1 MVDKKSSTIATL
13 RSGGQ
18 QIDDLLNGVVGAV
31 VGGFELAGWLVMG
44 IGAVVEAAVGERA
57 AEAFVEEQKKQGDLN
72 PLGGET
78 VGVAG
83 AVTLQQPVA
92 LQLAQVVA
100 QLVEAVGA
108 FGEVE
113 GGGAGV
119 LGMLGRPASDV
130 AGAIEKRLE
139 QSTRAR

>member
-1 MVDKKSSTIATL
+1 MALSA
-13 RSGGQ
+13 RW
-18 QIDDLLNGVVGAV
+18 
-31 VGGFELAGWLVMG
+31 VGGFEFAGRLVMG
-44 IGAVVEAAVGERA
+44 VGAVVEAAVGERA

-100 QLVEAVGA
+100 QLVEPVGSV
-108 FGEVE
+108 GELEDGEDGVIDPR
-113 GGGAGV
+113 GGP
-119 LGMLGRPASDV
+119 PADMTAAMEEV
-130 AGAIEKRLE
+130 FE
-139 QSTRAR
+139 QEDNARIVDLDPGI